1 MDIVTID
8 FETYYSKEYSL
19 SKITTEEYIR
29 DPRFEVIGV
38 GVKMNDDPAV
48 WYTGDDP
55 GAFLNSIDYSDKAI
69 LCHHA
74 AFDGAIL
81 GWRFGIKPKL
91 WLDTLS
97 MSRPFHKSEV
107 GGSLKKLS
115 EYYHLGAKGTEVIM
129 AMGKRRADFTPS
141 EMVRYGNYC
150 INDVELTHALF
161 NKLKPKLTTDEIM
174 VIDQTMRMY
183 TEPKMVLDVPK
194 LTNYLK
200 EVQENKTTLVEDMGL
215 NCTEEE
221 AKTTLMSNPK
231 FASYLRTMGVD
242 PPSKI
247 SKATGK
253 LAFAFAKSDAGFKA
267 LLVHP
272 NDNVRAAANAR
283 IGVKSTIEETRAKR
297 LISIG
302 GRGPLP
308 IMLNYYGAHTGRF
321 SGGDKINA
329 QNFKRGGTIR
339 DSICAPPGYTLVACD
354 SSQIEA
360 RMLAWLADQHDLLEA
375 FREGRDVYSEFASE
389 VYGRLVTK
397 ADTVDR
403 FVGKTSILGL
413 GYQMG
418 GPRFQET
425 LAVGNGGISVHMDTN
440 EAYNVVN
447 KYRRRNHKIASL
459 WDEAGR
465 MLETMTK
472 GGSGMLRDKLA
483 FGSDYITL
491 PSGFPIKYSMLTVRK
506 DTNNK
511 TGVGYAYLATPNE
524 HRKAV
529 AVKMKGENIGEAT
542 CFNWTHIYGGKVIEN
557 VTQALARIVVSKQGI
572 SIGQRYPIV
581 LQVHDELVACVPD
594 AQAEECKAY
603 MEQVMATPPDWAP
616 DLPVACEAAMG
627 KTFGECK

>member
-8 FETYYSKEYSL
+8 FETYYSKEFSL
-19 SKITTEEYIR
+19 SKMTTEEYIR
-29 DPRFEVIGV
+29 SPMFEVIGV

-55 GAFLNSIDYSDKAI
+55 GSFLNSIDYSDKAI
-69 LCHHA
+69 LCHHT

-81 GWRFGIKPKL
+81 GWHFGIKPKL

-97 MSRPFHKSEV
+97 MSRPLHKSEV
-107 GGSLKKLS
+107 GGSLKKLA

-129 AMGKRRADFTPS
+129 ALGKHRADFTPS

-161 NKLKPKLTTDEIM
+161 NKLKPSFTTDEIM
-174 VIDQTMRMY
+174 VIDQTIRMY

-194 LTNYLK
+194 LTAYLK

-215 NCTEEE
+215 NCTEDE
-221 AKTTLMSNPK
+221 AKKILMSNPK
-231 FASYLRTMGVD
+231 FADYLRTMGVD
-242 PPSKI
+242 PPTKV

-253 LAFAFAKSDAGFKA
+253 EAYAFAKSDAGFKA
-267 LLVHP
+267 LLMHP
-272 NDNVRAAANAR
+272 IDRVRVAANAR
-283 IGVKSTIEETRAKR
+283 IGVKSTIEETRTKR

-302 GRGPLP
+302 ERGALP

-339 DSICAPPGYTLVACD
+339 DSICPPPGYTLVACD

-360 RMLAWLADQHDLLEA
+360 RMLAWLANQNDLLEA
-375 FREGRDVYSEFASE
+375 FREGRDVYSEFASA

-425 LAVGNGGISVHMDTN
+425 LRIGNGGISVNMDMN
-440 EAYNVVN
+440 EAYSVVN
-447 KYRRRNHKIASL
+447 KYRAKNYNISSL

-483 FGSDYITL
+483 FGSDHITL
-491 PSGFPIKYSMLTVRK
+491 PSGFPIKYSMLTVRR
-506 DTNNK
+506 DDNNK
-511 TGVGYAYLATPNE
+511 TGVGYAYLASPNE
-524 HRKAV
+524 HRKAI
-529 AVKMKGENIGEAT
+529 AVKMKGEDIAQAT

-572 SIGQRYPIV
+572 TIGQRYPIV

-603 MEQVMATPPDWAP
+603 MEQVMAIPPDWAP